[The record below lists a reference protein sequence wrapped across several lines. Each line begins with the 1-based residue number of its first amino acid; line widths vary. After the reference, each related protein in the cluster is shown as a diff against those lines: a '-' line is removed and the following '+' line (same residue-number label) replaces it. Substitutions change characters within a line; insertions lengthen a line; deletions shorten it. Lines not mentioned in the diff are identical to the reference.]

1 MYIQVRQEVERHN
14 MNKTKVDVIIPV
26 YHPGKEFEK
35 IIDRLEKQI
44 YKVDHIIL
52 LHTRD
57 GQSLENLKQKYNN
70 IVIVEIEPEEFD
82 HAATRDK
89 GIRISGADIVI
100 CMTQD
105 ACPDNDRL
113 TEELV
118 HALDN
123 DRIAVAY
130 ARQLPRKE
138 STILER
144 YTRKFNYPAESR
156 EKRKSD
162 LKDMGIKTYFC
173 SDVCAAYNRKKY
185 IENGGFVEKAIFN
198 EDMLYAAKV
207 IQNGESIYYN
217 AEARVIHSHN
227 YNFMQQFH
235 RNFDMAVSQAE
246 HPEIFEG
253 ISSEKEG
260 MKLVKNTMKYLVH
273 QGKPWMIW
281 KLFTDCV
288 AKYSGYFLGKRYHR
302 LPKKIILK
310 CTMNPRYWR

>member
-1 MYIQVRQEVERHN
+1 

-144 YTRKFNYPAESR
+144 YTRQFNYPAESR
-156 EKRKSD
+156 EKTKAD
-162 LKDMGIKTYFC
+162 LKDIGIKTYFC

-185 IENGGFVEKAIFN
+185 IENGGFVKKAIFN

-260 MKLVKNTMKYLVH
+260 MKLVKNTMKYLAH
-273 QGKPWMIW
+273 Q
-281 KLFTDCV
+281 
-288 AKYSGYFLGKRYHR
+288 
-302 LPKKIILK
+302 
-310 CTMNPRYWR
+310 

>member
-1 MYIQVRQEVERHN
+1 

-144 YTRKFNYPAESR
+144 YTRQFNYPAESR
-156 EKRKSD
+156 EKTKAD

-185 IENGGFVEKAIFN
+185 IENGGFVKKAIFN

-217 AEARVIHSHN
+217 AEARVIHS
-227 YNFMQQFH
+227 
-235 RNFDMAVSQAE
+235 
-246 HPEIFEG
+246 
-253 ISSEKEG
+253 
-260 MKLVKNTMKYLVH
+260 
-273 QGKPWMIW
+273 
-281 KLFTDCV
+281 
-288 AKYSGYFLGKRYHR
+288 
-302 LPKKIILK
+302 
-310 CTMNPRYWR
+310 

>member
-1 MYIQVRQEVERHN
+1 MKEKIIQGGIVNGEKMLVCPTWEDEFQKAIH
-14 MNKTKVDVIIPV
+14 KTGGCFRISMDYSAVDVSWWKELEKIAGKYGYTLDSESLEIIQEYVQKYKKYENHFWEYGKKIITFEQFSRMLSKKAGIQPKEAKEYV
-26 YHPGKEFEK
+26 VANLQNLEHKEILEAMLYSQQLIKSQKGLEGTQSTKPTCEFIKKEFEK

-123 DRIAVAY
+123 DRLAVAY

-144 YTRKFNYPAESR
+144 YTRQFNYPAESR
-156 EKRKSD
+156 EKTKRQVFG
-162 LKDMGIKTYFC
+162 MGDHF
-173 SDVCAAYNRKKY
+173 
-185 IENGGFVEKAIFN
+185 
-198 EDMLYAAKV
+198 
-207 IQNGESIYYN
+207 
-217 AEARVIHSHN
+217 
-227 YNFMQQFH
+227 
-235 RNFDMAVSQAE
+235 E
-246 HPEIFEG
+246 H
-253 ISSEKEG
+253 
-260 MKLVKNTMKYLVH
+260 
-273 QGKPWMIW
+273 
-281 KLFTDCV
+281 
-288 AKYSGYFLGKRYHR
+288 
-302 LPKKIILK
+302 LP
-310 CTMNPRYWR
+310 